1 MSRFVE
7 WLAATP
13 ASIALHESHY
23 AYLAVLTVHVLS
35 LCLFVGTAAMLDL
48 RLLGATLQSVRVSEV
63 ITRLL
68 PWTLAGFVITVMSG
82 GLLFFAAPA
91 HAYGNVFFRAKMLT
105 LVLAGMNAWVFKHT
119 VYRNVNEWDKSP
131 VPPRMARIAGGLALV
146 LWAALITLGRMIPYQ
161 VYWFD

>member
-1 MSRFVE
+1 VSRLVE

-63 ITRLL
+63 IARLL
-68 PWTLAGFVITVMSG
+68 PWTLAGFVITIMSG
-82 GLLFFAAPA
+82 GLLFFAAPVN
-91 HAYGNVFFRAKMLT
+91 AYGNVFFRAKMLM
-105 LVLAGMNAWVFKHT
+105 LVLAGVNAWVFQHT
-119 VYRNVNEWDKSP
+119 VYRSVNEWDKYP